1 MHVNVVLD
9 AGHKDKIL
17 GPVGLSAQ
25 VAGFATGLAQVAQY
39 VRARGTVATATA
51 AMEWLSV
58 VCVCVCA
65 IEIRADFAAT
75 RRC

>member
-17 GPVGLSAQ
+17 GPVGQS
-25 VAGFATGLAQVAQY
+25 VAGFETLLAQVAQY